1 MVSARAGGSRI
12 YATDA
17 EVLELLELTHRRDNP
32 STRLYKSKVNN
43 RRNVYRWVVGRDA
56 GRQAGRDG
64 WIFCSWSQIGH
75 DLYDDVEVNNPAD
88 GQRKSASLRRMLR
101 DLERAQL
108 LEWAPRTD
116 ERGKFLGVM
125 VRLLPVPSHQV
136 ASPAE
141 LLRPG
146 GKCAG
151 RWQRVRETREQRRA
165 ACARGRHRRIGHGSR
180 PLFFR
185 TRDLTSPPSGEPMGF
200 AHGAPSHGCA
210 RARGRD
216 ASDAGATSS
225 RAQANGG
232 GEREG
237 SAAER
242 RAQRAERRHRA
253 RIDRWQAET
262 RRQLADGEL
271 MHRNELE
278 SYRAAAGDRDAELEL
293 FGRFAAFLAPTPGRG
308 GGE

>member
-1 MVSARAGGSRI
+1 MVSASAGGTRR

-17 EVLELLELTHRRDNP
+17 EVLELLELSHRRDNP

-56 GRQAGRDG
+56 GRQAGPDG

-75 DLYDDVEVNNPAD
+75 DLYNDVEVNNPAD
-88 GQRKSASLRRMLR
+88 GQRKSSSLRAMLR
-101 DLERAQL
+101 DLARARL

-116 ERGKFLGVM
+116 DRGKFLGVM

-136 ASPAE
+136 ALPAE

-146 GKCAG
+146 GKQCGG
-151 RWQRVRETREQRRA
+151 RWQRVRETRDERRA

-180 PLFFR
+180 PLFFLS
-185 TRDLTSPPSGEPMGF
+185 RDFASPPSGEPMSF

-210 RARGRD
+210 RAR
-216 ASDAGATSS
+216 ASDASHAPAAPR
-225 RAQANGG
+225 RAQTNGG
-232 GEREG
+232 DEREG

-242 RAQRAERRHRA
+242 RAQRRERRRQA
-253 RIDRWQAET
+253 RIERLEAET

-271 MHRNELE
+271 IHRDELE
-278 SYRAAAGDRDAELEL
+278 TYRAADGDRDAELEL
-293 FGRFAAFLAPTPGRG
+293 FGRFAAFLPGAG
-308 GGE
+308 G

>member
-17 EVLELLELTHRRDNP
+17 EVLELLELSHRRDNP

-56 GRQAGRDG
+56 GRQAGPDG

-88 GQRKSASLRRMLR
+88 GKRKSDSLRRMLN
-101 DLERAQL
+101 DLARTRL

-116 ERGKFLGVM
+116 DRGKFLGVM
-125 VRLLPVPSHQV
+125 VRLLPVPS
-136 ASPAE
+136 A
-141 LLRPG
+141 PG
-146 GKCAG
+146 RSSSAGQATRCAG
-151 RWQRVRETREQRRA
+151 RWQRVRETRDERRA

-180 PLFFR
+180 PLFFLS
-185 TRDLTSPPSGEPMGF
+185 RDLRTPPSGEPMGF

-210 RARGRD
+210 RAR
-216 ASDAGATSS
+216 ASDASHAPAAPR
-225 RAQANGG
+225 RAQTNGG
-232 GEREG
+232 DEREG

-242 RAQRAERRHRA
+242 RAQRRERRRQA
-253 RIDRWQAET
+253 RIERLEAET

-271 MHRNELE
+271 IHRDELE
-278 SYRAAAGDRDAELEL
+278 TYRAADGDRDAELEL
-293 FGRFAAFLAPTPGRG
+293 FGRFAAFLPGASG
-308 GGE
+308 